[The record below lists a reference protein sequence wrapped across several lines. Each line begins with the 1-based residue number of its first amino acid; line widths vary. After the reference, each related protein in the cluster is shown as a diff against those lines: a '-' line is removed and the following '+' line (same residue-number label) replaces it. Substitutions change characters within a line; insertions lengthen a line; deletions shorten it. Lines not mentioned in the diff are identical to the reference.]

1 MRQVPAA
8 AGCRGGVA
16 QGRGAGVALAQRIA
30 KNAGDFLKSCAMKAF
45 DALDKLD
52 RAILRRLQ
60 DNGRETYDVIGEQ
73 VGLSPSAV
81 LRRVKRLEDS
91 GVIARYVALVPPE
104 AVGLGLT
111 AYLNV
116 RLEKHTE
123 SHKRNPMDLFRAS
136 VQTWPEVVECASLT
150 GEMDYLLRVVVADM
164 AHYSRFIMD
173 TQLKHPSVQ
182 DCKTSFVLDRVKAT
196 TAVPV

>member
-1 MRQVPAA
+1 MPVA

-73 VGLSPSAV
+73 LGISRNTIYMH
-81 LRRVKRLEDS
+81 LRNHRKR
-91 GVIARYVALVPPE
+91 
-104 AVGLGLT
+104 
-111 AYLNV
+111 
-116 RLEKHTE
+116 TE
-123 SHKRNPMDLFRAS
+123 NN
-136 VQTWPEVVECASLT
+136 
-150 GEMDYLLRVVVADM
+150 
-164 AHYSRFIMD
+164 
-173 TQLKHPSVQ
+173 
-182 DCKTSFVLDRVKAT
+182 
-196 TAVPV
+196 